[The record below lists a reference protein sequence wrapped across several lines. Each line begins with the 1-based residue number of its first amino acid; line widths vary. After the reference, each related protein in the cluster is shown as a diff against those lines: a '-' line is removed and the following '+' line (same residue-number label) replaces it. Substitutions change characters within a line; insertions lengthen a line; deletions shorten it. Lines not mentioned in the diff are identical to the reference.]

1 MDNLLLLFWTFLKV
15 NLLSTS
21 GPASV
26 GLLYKEAV
34 GHFLTEQQY
43 IQAVGFSTLLP
54 GSDALQLAMFVG
66 FTVAG
71 IPGGTVALLGAI
83 LPPTVLMFGVVS
95 VLHRIRRESWVGNFV
110 EGLTPAV
117 AVLMLFVAWKIFK
130 GGSGTPLSWQTLVI
144 GGVSLI
150 ALLFNLPAP
159 LVIFVAGLTGVFL
172 FR

>member
-1 MDNLLLLFWTFLKV
+1 MDKLLLLFWTFLKI

-54 GSDALQLAMFVG
+54 GSDALQLAMYVG
-66 FTVAG
+66 FTLAG
-71 IPGGTVALLGAI
+71 IPGGFVALLGAI

-95 VLHRIRRESWVGNFV
+95 VLHRIRRESWVASFV

-117 AVLMLFVAWKIFK
+117 AVLMLFVAWSVFK
-130 GGSGTPLSWQTLVI
+130 GGSGELSWQTLLI
-144 GGVSLI
+144 GGASLA
-150 ALLFNLPAP
+150 ALLFKIPAP
-159 LVIFVAGLTGVFL
+159 FVIFLAGLAGVFL